1 MSRFG
6 DLLGG
11 KTPEVPTPIEV
22 TSSPSVTEDTTAYE
36 EVIEAELAEKAED
49 EAAAAEA
56 ALEEPSAPSG
66 GGGYYVPSATGTS
79 PLSAG

>member
-11 KTPEVPTPIEV
+11 KTPEVPAPIEV

>member
-11 KTPEVPTPIEV
+11 KKAEAPAPVEV
-22 TSSPSVTEDTTAYE
+22 TSSPIVEEDETKYE
-36 EVIEAELAEKAED
+36 EVIEAELAEQE
-49 EAAAAEA
+49 
-56 ALEEPSAPSG
+56 EEPAPAPEV